1 MELRPSSLTA
11 IVRTQ
16 IALCALRAKINL
28 LFFERKYIK
37 MSKHPE
43 LIVMLTHNDRTVENA
58 YEIFDACKDAK
69 AKYWG
74 FKEVGIPLDE
84 MKKLC
89 SYMKACGKTT
99 FLEVVAY
106 TEEECLAGAKMA
118 VECGF
123 DCLMG
128 TIFFDSILDYCKQ
141 HDLRYMPFVG
151 KITGRPSVLE
161 GTIDGMIEEANSL
174 LAKGVYGIDL
184 LGYRYT
190 GDAVELNKRFVAGVK
205 APVCLAGSVSS
216 YQRLDEVKDADS
228 WAFTIGGAF
237 FENKFDGTFAEQID
251 KVVDYMAK

>member
-1 MELRPSSLTA
+1 
-11 IVRTQ
+11 
-16 IALCALRAKINL
+16 
-28 LFFERKYIK
+28 

-161 GTIDGMIEEANSL
+161 GTIDGMIKEANSL